1 MKPLDK
7 TIYIGLLTL
16 GIAIMIIGGYF
27 FQPLAQAMPQSARAT
42 RQAAKLD
49 TLGTPQHPAR
59 KTWVCPM
66 HAHILQDHAGT
77 CPICGMDLV
86 EAESDS
92 TSQGAGIRVDP
103 ATQQRLGV
111 RLAKAAP
118 HTLSREV
125 HTYGTVTVDESSLFN
140 VSPKIEGWIRKLH
153 VSAVGQPVRAGQ
165 VLYELYSPEL
175 VQRQREYIELL
186 QRRDQLLQNMTELSG
201 QNAQVVASLARER
214 MRTREKFAYADVSN
228 EILNE
233 IEKTR
238 RTVDVVPVRA
248 ARSGFVTQI
257 GAREGSFVT
266 PMVNILSMANTAY
279 VWIDV
284 VLYPDQLA
292 WVQEGNEVTVKPGTP
307 GQPAIKGRLKFTSPI
322 TDGATQTVR
331 ARLVANNL
339 QQRLRPGKFV
349 DVVIAAQTH
358 TTLAVPRSA
367 VIRTGNGN
375 RVMLARGDGHF
386 LPIEVEIGIESGDLV
401 EITDGLQEG
410 AQVAVNGQF
419 LLDAAA
425 SLSDAAQRMQG
436 EH

>member
-7 TIYIGLLTL
+7 IIYVGLLVL
-16 GIAIMIIGGYF
+16 ALAVMVVSGYF
-27 FQPLAQAMPQSARAT
+27 ARPFSKELPHVAPATAQA
-42 RQAAKLD
+42 AALD
-49 TLGTPQHPAR
+49 TLQDPKHPTR
-59 KTWVCPM
+59 KAWVCPM
-66 HAHILQDHAGT
+66 HAHILQDHPGT

-86 EAESDS
+86 ETEGASTPDS
-92 TSQGAGIRVDP
+92 ADIQVDA

-111 RLAKAAP
+111 RLAMVAS

-125 HTYGTVTVDESSLFN
+125 HTYGTVSIDESSLFN
-140 VSPKIEGWIRKLH
+140 ISPKIDGWIRKLH
-153 VSAVGQPVRAGQ
+153 VTAVGQPVRAGQ

-186 QRRDQLLQNMTELSG
+186 QRRDQLLQSMPLLSG
-201 QNAQVVASLARER
+201 QNTQVAASLARER
-214 MRTREKFAYADVSN
+214 IRTREKFAYADVSD

-238 RTVDVVPVRA
+238 RTMDVVPVRA

-266 PMVNILSMANTAY
+266 PMVNLLSVANTAS

-284 VLYPDQLA
+284 MLYPDQLA
-292 WVQEGNEVTVKPGTP
+292 WVQEGDEARLKPPYP
-307 GQPAIKGRLKFTSPI
+307 GQPGIKGRLKFTNPT

-331 ARLVANNL
+331 ARLVVNNA

-349 DVVIAAQTH
+349 DVII
-358 TTLAVPRSA
+358 TTQSRKALAIPRSA
-367 VIRTGNGN
+367 VMRTGNGS

-386 LPIEVEIGIESGDLV
+386 LPVAVEIGIESGDFV
-401 EITDGLQEG
+401 EIVDGLQEG
-410 AQVAVNGQF
+410 AQIAVNGQF

-425 SLSDAAQRMQG
+425 SLSDAAQRLQS